1 MQEIKGTE
9 INEVKKSEPEGFKKI
24 KPEKRMDIEN
34 VKKFV
39 EKLFDKIEGT
49 VDNIKDKMDGKEF
62 GTQYNTEDHM
72 IEHTPAEDSIKGHW
86 KGERGNSEFVP
97 NENTEAGLKAKEK
110 LAEYGQDGVCYKN
123 GEPDFSKCA
132 EATVR
137 IDDMTQNRDDYI
149 GKDGSVRQ
157 GNFSQADIKCSEK
170 WNAEAKD
177 GKSDWTARDVKNWRD
192 KNNCTW
198 HERCDTNTMDLI
210 SRDIH
215 NTKDPVFVHSGGVS
229 ECKKRDAIN
238 VEGEFDE

>member
-1 MQEIKGTE
+1 MHEIKGTE
-9 INEVKKSEPEGFKKI
+9 INEVKKPEPEGFKKI
-24 KPEKRMDIEN
+24 KPEKGMDIEN
-34 VKKFV
+34 AKKFV
-39 EKLFDKIEGT
+39 EELFDKIEGT
-49 VDNIKDKMDGKEF
+49 VDNIKDKIDGKEF
-62 GTQYNTEDHM
+62 GIQYNTEEHM

-97 NENTEAGLKAKEK
+97 NENVEAGLKAKQK
-110 LAEYGQDGVCYKN
+110 LAEYGQDGVRYKD

-149 GKDGSVRQ
+149 GKDGSIRQ
-157 GNFSQADIKCSEK
+157 GNFSQANIKCSEK

-177 GKSDWTARDVKNWRD
+177 GKSDWTARDVENWRD

-198 HERCDTNTMDLI
+198 HERCDTKTMDLI

-215 NTKDPVFVHSGGVS
+215 NTKDPVFLHSGGVS

-238 VEGEFDE
+238 VGGEFDE